1 MLSMKKNKVYIIAEV
16 GPNHQGS
23 LIKAKKYISKLAS
36 IGVDAV
42 KFQIGEAEEHYSL
55 DSIKPEY
62 QKKNIKNNLHVIK
75 QAKKRLL
82 KFKDH
87 LVLANECKKFKVD
100 YICSAFDLKSL
111 KFLTK
116 NINFP
121 CYKIP
126 SAEIVAM
133 DCLNYIAK
141 KNKPIILST
150 GMATKK
156 EIEFAI
162 KILNKFKRK
171 KISILHCVSSYP
183 THQKNLNLDFMLE
196 LKKLFKYPIGLSD
209 HTIGELASIA
219 AAANGA
225 SIIEKHVTFDR
236 TLSGPDHK
244 ASMTINDFKILI
256 QKIRIVEEMKGK
268 RKKIITKEEKNNLK
282 ALRKS
287 CVAGKNLKIGEQIKL
302 KNLNFKRPGFG
313 ISPVEVRKI
322 LNKKVK
328 KEIKKDRLIK
338 ISNLR

>member
-1 MLSMKKNKVYIIAEV
+1 MSRKSVYIIAEV

-23 LIKAKKYISKLAS
+23 LTKAKKYVSKLAS

-42 KFQIGEAEEHYSL
+42 KFQIGQAEEHYSL
-55 DSIKPEY
+55 DSIKPKY
-62 QKKNIKNNLHVIK
+62 QKKNIKNDLHIIQ

-82 KFKDH
+82 NFKDH
-87 LVLANECKKFKVD
+87 LVLADECKKFKVD

-121 CYKIP
+121 YYKIP

-133 DCLNYIAK
+133 DCLKYIAK

-150 GMATKK
+150 GMASKK
-156 EIEFAI
+156 EIKFAL

-171 KISILHCVSSYP
+171 KIVILHCVSSYP
-183 THQKNLNLDFMLE
+183 TNLKNLNLDFMLE
-196 LKKLFKYPIGLSD
+196 LKKLFKYPVGLSD

-236 TLSGPDHK
+236 SLSGPDHK
-244 ASMTINDFKILI
+244 ASMKISDFKILI
-256 QKIRIVEEMKGK
+256 QKIRTVEEMKGR
-268 RKKIITKEEKNNLK
+268 RKKIITKDEKSNSK

-287 CVAGKNLKIGEQIKL
+287 CVAGKNLKIGDQIKL
-302 KNLNFKRPGFG
+302 ENLNFKRPGFG
-313 ISPVEVRKI
+313 ISPVDVKKI

-338 ISNLR
+338 ISNLK